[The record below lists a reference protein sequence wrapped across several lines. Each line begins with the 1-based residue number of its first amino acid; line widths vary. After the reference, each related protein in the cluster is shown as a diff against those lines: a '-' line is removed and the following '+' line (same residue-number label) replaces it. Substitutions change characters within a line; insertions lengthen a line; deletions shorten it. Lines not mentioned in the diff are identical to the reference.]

1 MQRNKFIAILT
12 GIIFFLLPLY
22 ADAYSEATVDITI
35 LKSDSLINICKEY
48 LENPGKWREIAKI
61 NRLKNPDLIYPG
73 QVIHI
78 PVSLL
83 KGVPADGV
91 VSFVKGTAEVQPQGS
106 KEWKSLSL
114 NDRVKEGSKI
124 RTDDQSAVEITFED
138 GNSFLQSSNT
148 TIGLSTARKTKAD
161 LARYKLFL
169 GIGKTITKIKSA
181 TGRESRFEI
190 ETPSSVCAVRGTV
203 FRTSVD
209 ADDATRSEVLQGMV
223 DVAAMDHKV
232 KVNEG
237 EGTLVKK
244 GEPPLSPIKLLPPP
258 EITNLLPIYK
268 NIPLRF
274 ELRHLEGAVS
284 YRALLSKDP
293 DFKDIIKEKTL
304 APGEPFMIYGIN
316 DGAYFLQVRGIDS
329 LGLEGLP
336 SETSVIKIRTNPLPP
351 LIESPVDGSKYKD
364 GHFTFKWLKVNEA
377 ARYQIQIAEDKNFN
391 KIILE
396 GADIKNTGIKAQD
409 LDIGTYYFRI
419 RSVAADNY
427 QGEWSDVLSFTI
439 ISDTPAPPKIQ
450 GR

>member
-1 MQRNKFIAILT
+1 MQRNKFIAIFM
-12 GIIFFLLPLY
+12 GIMFFLLPLY
-22 ADAYSEATVDITI
+22 ADANNEPTVDITI
-35 LKSDSLINICKEY
+35 LKSNSLINICKEY

-78 PVSLL
+78 PVNLL
-83 KGVPADGV
+83 KGVPADGT
-91 VSFVKGTAEVQPQGS
+91 VSFVKGMADVQPQGS
-106 KEWKSLSL
+106 KEWKSLSM

-124 RTDDQSAVEITFED
+124 RTGDQSAVEITFED

-148 TIGLSTARKTKAD
+148 TLGLSTARKTRAN

-169 GIGKTITKIKSA
+169 GIGKTITKIQSA

-209 ADDATRSEVLQGMV
+209 ADDATRSEVLQGIV
-223 DVAAMDHKV
+223 DVTAMSHKV

-244 GEPPLSPIKLLPPP
+244 GEPPLSPKKLLQPP

-284 YRALLSKDP
+284 YRALLSKDI
-293 DFKDIIKEKTL
+293 DFKNIIKEKTL
-304 APGEPFMIYGIN
+304 NPGEPFMIYDIN
-316 DGAYFLQVRGIDS
+316 DGTYFLQVCGIDS

-336 SETSVIKIRTNPLPP
+336 SDASVIKIRINPLPP
-351 LIESPVDGSKYKD
+351 IIESTVGGLVYKD
-364 GHFTFKWLKVNEA
+364 GSLTFKWLKVNDA
-377 ARYQIQIAEDKNFN
+377 VQYHLQIAEDKDFN
-391 KIILE
+391 KIIVNRT
-396 GADIKNTGIKAQD
+396 DIKDTRVKIQY
-409 LDIGTYYFRI
+409 LDIRTYYFRV

-427 QGEWSDVLSFTI
+427 QGEWSDILSF
-439 ISDTPAPPKIQ
+439 SPVK
-450 GR
+450 

>member
-1 MQRNKFIAILT
+1 MNRSKFIAISI
-12 GIIFFLLPLY
+12 GIIFSLLTFY
-22 ADAYSEATVDITI
+22 ADAYNEATVDITI
-35 LKSDSLINICKEY
+35 LKSDNLINICKKY

-61 NRLKNPDLIYPG
+61 NRLKNPDLVYPG

-83 KGVPADGV
+83 KGVPADGL
-91 VSFVKGTAEVQPQGS
+91 VSFVKGIADVQPQGS
-106 KEWKSLSL
+106 KEWKPLSM

-138 GNSFLQSSNT
+138 GNSFLQSSGT
-148 TIGLSTARKTKAD
+148 TIGLSTARKTKAN

-169 GIGKTITKIKSA
+169 DIGKTITKIKSA

-209 ADDATRSEVLQGMV
+209 ADDATRSEVLQGIV
-223 DVAAMDHKV
+223 DVAAMNHKV

-237 EGTLVKK
+237 EGTLVNK
-244 GEPPLSPIKLLPPP
+244 GEPPLSPKKLLSPP

-274 ELRHLEGAVS
+274 EPRQLEGAVS
-284 YRALLSKDP
+284 YRALLSKDI

-304 APGEPFMIYGIN
+304 NPGEPFMIYDIN
-316 DGAYFLQVRGIDS
+316 DGAYFLQVRGIDN

-336 SETSVIKIRTNPLPP
+336 SDTSVIKIRINPLPP
-351 LIESPVDGSKYKD
+351 IIEFPVGGSVYKD
-364 GHFTFKWLKVNEA
+364 GTLTFKWLKVNDA
-377 ARYQIQIAEDKNFN
+377 VRYHIQIAEDKNFDKTIVN
-391 KIILE
+391 RT
-396 GADIKNTGIKAQD
+396 DIKDTGVKIQD
-409 LDIGTYYFRI
+409 LEIRTYYFRV

-427 QGEWSDVLSFTI
+427 QGEWSDILNFSTV
-439 ISDTPAPPKIQ
+439 K
-450 GR
+450 

>member
-1 MQRNKFIAILT
+1 M
-12 GIIFFLLPLY
+12 FLLPALY
-22 ADAYSEATVDITI
+22 ADAYSEPTVNITI

-48 LENPGKWREIAKI
+48 LEHPGKWREIAGI
-61 NRLKNPDLIYPG
+61 NRLKNPDLIHPG
-73 QVIHI
+73 QVILI

-83 KGVPADGV
+83 KGVPADGI
-91 VSFVKGTAEVQPQGS
+91 VSFIKGMADVQPQGS
-106 KEWKSLSL
+106 KEWKYLSI
-114 NDRVKEGSKI
+114 NERVKEGSKI

-138 GNSFLQSSNT
+138 GNSFLQSANT
-148 TIGLSTARKTKAD
+148 TLGLSTARKTKAN

-169 GIGKTITKIKSA
+169 DIGKTITKIKSA

-209 ADDATRSEVLQGMV
+209 ADDATRSEVLQGIV
-223 DVAAMDHKV
+223 DVSAMSRKV

-244 GEPPLSPIKLLPPP
+244 GEPPLSPKKLLSPP

-284 YRALLSKDP
+284 YRALLSKDI
-293 DFKDIIKEKTL
+293 DFKDIVMEKTL
-304 APGEPFMIYGIN
+304 DPGEPFMVLDIN
-316 DGAYFLQVRGIDS
+316 DGTYFLQVRAIDA

-336 SETSVIKIRTNPLPP
+336 SDTSVIKIRTNPLPP
-351 LIESPVDGSKYKD
+351 VIESPPGGPVFKDGSV
-364 GHFTFKWLKVNEA
+364 TLKWLKVNDA
-377 ARYQIQIAEDKNFN
+377 VRYQVQIAEDKDFN
-391 KIILE
+391 KIAVNE
-396 GADIKNTGIKAQD
+396 TDIKDTRIKIQD
-409 LDIGTYYFRI
+409 LDIRIYYFRV

-427 QGEWSDVLSFTI
+427 QGEWSDILSF
-439 ISDTPAPPKIQ
+439 SSPPVP
-450 GR
+450 

>member
-1 MQRNKFIAILT
+1 MQGNKFIAILM
-12 GIIFFLLPLY
+12 GIMFFLLPLY

-91 VSFVKGTAEVQPQGS
+91 VSFVKGIAEVQSAAS
-106 KEWKSLSL
+106 KGWKSLSM

-148 TIGLSTARKTKAD
+148 TLGLSTARKTKSN

-169 GIGKTITKIKSA
+169 DIGKTITKIKSA

-209 ADDATRSEVLQGMV
+209 ADDATRSEVLQGIV

-244 GEPPLSPIKLLPPP
+244 GEPPLSPKKLLPPP

-274 ELRHLEGAVS
+274 ELRPLEGAVS
-284 YRALLSKDP
+284 YRALLSKDI

-304 APGEPFMIYGIN
+304 DPGEPFMIYDIN

-336 SETSVIKIRTNPLPP
+336 SDDIR
-351 LIESPVDGSKYKD
+351 Y
-364 GHFTFKWLKVNEA
+364 
-377 ARYQIQIAEDKNFN
+377 
-391 KIILE
+391 
-396 GADIKNTGIKAQD
+396 
-409 LDIGTYYFRI
+409 
-419 RSVAADNY
+419 
-427 QGEWSDVLSFTI
+427 
-439 ISDTPAPPKIQ
+439 
-450 GR
+450 

>member
-1 MQRNKFIAILT
+1 MQRNKFIAIFM
-12 GIIFFLLPLY
+12 GIMFFLLPLY
-22 ADAYSEATVDITI
+22 ADANNEPTVDITI
-35 LKSDSLINICKEY
+35 LKSNSLINICKEY

-78 PVSLL
+78 PVNLL
-83 KGVPADGV
+83 KGVPADGT
-91 VSFVKGTAEVQPQGS
+91 VSFVKGMADVQPQGS
-106 KEWKSLSL
+106 KEWKSLSM

-124 RTDDQSAVEITFED
+124 RTGDQSAVEITFED
-138 GNSFLQSSNT
+138 GNSFLQSSDT
-148 TIGLSTARKTKAD
+148 TLGLSTARKTRAN

-169 GIGKTITKIKSA
+169 GIGKTITKIQSA

-209 ADDATRSEVLQGMV
+209 ADDATRSEVLQGIV
-223 DVAAMDHKV
+223 DVTAMSHKV

-244 GEPPLSPIKLLPPP
+244 GEPPLSPKKLLQPP

-284 YRALLSKDP
+284 YRALLSKDI
-293 DFKDIIKEKTL
+293 DFKNIIKEKTL
-304 APGEPFMIYGIN
+304 NPGEPFMIYDIN
-316 DGAYFLQVRGIDS
+316 DGTYFLQVCGIDS

-336 SETSVIKIRTNPLPP
+336 SDASVIKIRINPLPP
-351 LIESPVDGSKYKD
+351 IIESTVGGLVYKD
-364 GHFTFKWLKVNEA
+364 GSLTFKWLKVNDA
-377 ARYQIQIAEDKNFN
+377 VQYHLQIAEDKDFN
-391 KIILE
+391 KIIVNRT
-396 GADIKNTGIKAQD
+396 DIKDTRVKIQY
-409 LDIGTYYFRI
+409 LDIRTYYFRV

-427 QGEWSDVLSFTI
+427 QGEWSDILSF
-439 ISDTPAPPKIQ
+439 SPVK
-450 GR
+450 

>member
-1 MQRNKFIAILT
+1 MQRNNFIAILM
-12 GIIFFLLPLY
+12 GIMFFLLSLY

-35 LKSDSLINICKEY
+35 LKSNSLINICKEY

-73 QVIHI
+73 QVINI

-91 VSFVKGTAEVQPQGS
+91 VSFVKGMADVQPQGS
-106 KEWKSLSL
+106 KEWKPLSM

-148 TIGLSTARKTKAD
+148 TLGLSTARKTKAN
-161 LARYKLFL
+161 LVRYKLFL
-169 GIGKTITKIKSA
+169 DIGKTITKIKSA

-209 ADDATRSEVLQGMV
+209 ADDATRSEVLQGIV
-223 DVAAMDHKV
+223 DVAAMSHKV

-244 GEPPLSPIKLLPPP
+244 GEPPLSPQKLLPPT
-258 EITNLLPIYK
+258 EITNVLPIYK

-284 YRALLSKDP
+284 YRALLSKDI
-293 DFKDIIKEKTL
+293 DFKDIVMEKTL
-304 APGEPFMIYGIN
+304 EPGEPFMIYDIN
-316 DGAYFLQVRGIDS
+316 DGAYFLQLRGIDS

-336 SETSVIKIRTNPLPP
+336 SDTSVIKIRINPLPP
-351 LIESPVDGSKYKD
+351 IIESPLGGSVFKDGSLSL
-364 GHFTFKWLKVNEA
+364 KWLKVNDA
-377 ARYQIQIAEDKNFN
+377 MRYQIQIAEDKNFN
-391 KIILE
+391 KIIVN
-396 GADIKNTGIKAQD
+396 GTHIQDTRVKIQD
-409 LDIGTYYFRI
+409 LDIRTYYFRV

-427 QGEWSDVLSFTI
+427 QGEWSDILSF
-439 ISDTPAPPKIQ
+439 SPAPPAP
-450 GR
+450 